1 MFSLQASVSIYGFAW
16 FLCVHP
22 QQQQRLALQVAA
34 WGVHCRH
41 FKEHWVTGKH
51 DYIIKSAESSGLI
64 NIISNA
70 LAADAQLSSVEGHV
84 WHTQQQTEL
93 LESNHDMM

>member
-1 MFSLQASVSIYGFAW
+1 MMDLHDFYVYIHSSRW
-16 FLCVHP
+16 
-22 QQQQRLALQVAA
+22 LALQVAA
-34 WGVHCRH
+34 WGVHCRD

-70 LAADAQLSSVEGHV
+70 LAADAQLSSAEGHV
-84 WHTQQQTEL
+84 
-93 LESNHDMM
+93 